1 MARTTQEPVVDDS
14 NSNES
19 STTFIFGP
27 HIGTFTKQAM
37 DKLVRPISQGPHRE
51 WILEAIAGLP
61 SYWEALAEKMPEIGA
76 AIPGLKQ
83 LDDFDSWFRHG
94 QTEMAQDAQL
104 PNIIITPLVV
114 LIQLT
119 QYWEYLELTQD
130 SARGGD
136 VHASLV
142 TQSQQEQSGKGNR
155 VESLGF
161 CGGMLGALAVAS
173 AHNRQELEKY
183 GSVAVRLAMLLG
195 ALVDARN
202 VWDTSRGKGSS
213 ASLAVAWISPKQGED
228 VQRILKALSPDA
240 YLAVVFDATRATV
253 ITTESMAPTLS
264 KRLRAEAG
272 AIVQEMGMQA
282 HIHSPDPAWKIYA
295 DMIVEMCDSMDGLQY
310 ADAAEM
316 ALPTYNNRAEGK
328 TIQAG
333 ASNVNVTEM
342 VVRGIL
348 VQQCNWFGTFSNVM
362 KDRQPLL
369 VTLGLQR
376 CVPPSMMKKV
386 GNHQVYFPED
396 AAKLSLAVK
405 PQLQAAQEESRVPS
419 QIPSQIPSQVPSQEQ
434 EQRQRQVSSTSDLT
448 VTLDDKDKDSIAVIG
463 MAIKTA
469 GADDLAEFADMLK
482 TGKSQHE
489 LITKD
494 RLPHDVLFRE
504 DLADKR
510 KWYGCFVRDSDA
522 FDHKFFK
529 RSPRESAAID
539 PQGRITLEAAYQAV
553 EQSGY
558 FAGYHQDKH
567 IGVYHGVA
575 AVDYDQNAF
584 SNEPNAFTA
593 TGQLRSFI
601 SGRLSHYFGW
611 TGPSM
616 TFDTACSSSMVAI
629 HTACR
634 NLLSGEC
641 TAALAG
647 GSSIITSMLWHQ
659 DMAAGSFLSPTGQCK
674 PFDDAADGYCRAEG
688 FGFVFLK
695 KLSDA
700 VRDGNPI
707 LATIPSTAVYQNQN
721 STPLFVPNAPSLS
734 LLFKDVL
741 RKAGLAA
748 KEVSLVEAHGTVSPW
763 VYYIF
768 ICSSILSHCLT

>member
-1 MARTTQEPVVDDS
+1 MARTTSEAPGPAVDGS
-14 NSNES
+14 RES

-37 DKLVRPISQGPHRE
+37 DKQVRPIAQGPHRE

-61 SYWEALAEKMPEIGA
+61 GYWEALSEKMPEIGA
-76 AIPGLKQ
+76 AISGHKQ
-83 LDDFDSWFRHG
+83 LGDLDAWFRHG
-94 QTEMAQDAQL
+94 QTDMSPDAQL

-119 QYWEYLELTQD
+119 QYWQYLELTQD
-130 SARGGD
+130 SSAGGD
-136 VHASLV
+136 VHANLV
-142 TQSQQEQSGKGNR
+142 SQQQQQSEKTNQF
-155 VESLGF
+155 ESLGF

-173 AHNRQELEKY
+173 AHSRPELEKY
-183 GSVAVRLAMLLG
+183 GSVAIRLAMLLG
-195 ALVDARN
+195 ALADARN
-202 VWDTSRGKGSS
+202 VWDSARGKGRSTS
-213 ASLAVAWISPKQGED
+213 FAVAWISPKQGDD
-228 VQRILKALSPDA
+228 VRRIIEALSPDA

-253 ITTESMAPTLS
+253 ITTENTAPLLS

-272 AIVQEMGMQA
+272 AIVHELDMRA

-295 DMIVEMCDSMDGLQY
+295 DMLVEMCCSMDGLQY
-310 ADAAEM
+310 AAAAEM

-328 TIQAG
+328 TVQA
-333 ASNVNVTEM
+333 SNVTEM
-342 VVRGIL
+342 LVRGIL
-348 VQQCNWFGTFSNVM
+348 VHQCDWFGTFSSVM
-362 KDRQPLL
+362 TDKQPLL

-376 CVPPSMMKKV
+376 CVPPSLMRRV
-386 GNHQVYFPED
+386 GNRQVYFPED
-396 AAKLSLAVK
+396 AARLSPAVK
-405 PQLQAAQEESRVPS
+405 PQLEAKKEEPR
-419 QIPSQIPSQVPSQEQ
+419 IPSPAQV
-434 EQRQRQVSSTSDLT
+434 QRPVPSTSDL
-448 VTLDDKDKDSIAVIG
+448 DSDKDSIAVIG
-463 MAIKTA
+463 MSVKTA
-469 GADDLAEFADMLK
+469 GADDLLEFADMLK

-489 LITKD
+489 LITRD
-494 RLPHDVLFRE
+494 RLPHNMLFRE
-504 DLADKR
+504 GPDGQR

-558 FAGYHQDKH
+558 FAASQPDKH
-567 IGVYHGVA
+567 VGVYHGVA

-601 SGRLSHYFGW
+601 SGRLSHFFGW

-629 HTACR
+629 HTACL
-634 NLLSGEC
+634 NLMAGEC
-641 TAALAG
+641 TAALVG

-674 PFDDAADGYCRAEG
+674 PFDDDADGYCRAEG

-700 VRDGNPI
+700 VRDGNPV

-734 LLFKDVL
+734 HLLTDVV
-741 RKAGLAA
+741 RKAGLPA
-748 KEVSLVEAHGTVSPW
+748 KDVSLVEAHGTVSSWAHLVSPMEP
-763 VYYIF
+763 
-768 ICSSILSHCLT
+768 HC